1 MSCMSEELVL
11 PKPKRSFYSLFLKR
25 VFDFCLSLLALI
37 CLSPFLIIVCIL
49 ELVYHGRP
57 VLYKTKRPGKDG
69 RIFYLYK
76 FRSMTNAR
84 DDQGMLLPE
93 DKRLTKFG
101 QFLRRTSIDELPGLL
116 NILKGDM
123 AIIGPRPL
131 LVEYMNLYNER
142 HAMRQSVRPGLALA
156 RLIDKDSKTFTWREQ
171 FENDI
176 YYIEHI
182 SLLIDIKMIVGVF
195 LEAIKGSEYRTNDTR
210 VPFDGNNLDETRS
223 KEELEHVV
231 RYDSVSK

>member
-1 MSCMSEELVL
+1 MIMNEELNL
-11 PKPKRSFYSLFLKR
+11 PQPKRSFYSLYFKR
-25 VFDFCLSLLALI
+25 ILDFCLSMMALI
-37 CLSPFLIIVCIL
+37 CLSPLLMVICIL
-49 ELVYHGRP
+49 ELIYHGKP

-69 RIFYLYK
+69 RIFNLYK
-76 FRSMTNAR
+76 FRSMTNER
-84 DDQGMLLPE
+84 DENGMLLPE
-93 DKRLTKFG
+93 EKRLTKFG
-101 QFLRRTSIDELPGLL
+101 LFLRRTSIDELPGLL

-131 LVEYMNLYNER
+131 LVEYMNLYTPR
-142 HAMRQSVRPGLALA
+142 HAMRHGVRPGLALA

-176 YYIEHI
+176 YYVEHV
-182 SLLIDIKMIVGVF
+182 SLVVDIKMIIGVF
-195 LEAIKGSEYRTNDTR
+195 LEAVKGSEYRTNDTR

-223 KEELEHVV
+223 KEELENIV

>member
-1 MSCMSEELVL
+1 MNLMKNEMKL
-11 PKPKRSFYSLFLKR
+11 PMPRKSFYSLFLKR
-25 VFDFCLSLLALI
+25 CFDFFLSLIALI
-37 CLSPFLIIVCIL
+37 CLSPILIVVCIL
-49 ELVYHGRP
+49 ELVYHGAP

-69 RIFYLYK
+69 KIFNMYK
-76 FRSMTNAR
+76 FRSMTNER
-84 DDQGMLLPE
+84 DEGGMLLPE

-131 LVEYMNLYNER
+131 LVEYLKLYTPRHMMR
-142 HAMRQSVRPGLALA
+142 HAVRPGLALA
-156 RLIDKDSKTFTWREQ
+156 RLIDKESKTFTWREQ

-182 SLLIDIKMIVGVF
+182 SLLTDIKMIIGVF
-195 LEAIKGSEYRTNDTR
+195 LEAVKGSEYRTNDTR
-210 VPFDGNNLDETRS
+210 VPFDGKNLDETRS
-223 KEELEHVV
+223 KEELENVI